1 MTFEENLERLEQ
13 IATSLDRD
21 DLSLEQ
27 ALTLFEEGIAKLKA
41 ASTELAKA
49 EGRVAKLVEKAEGVF
64 EVKDVAANDRG

>member
-13 IATSLDRD
+13 IASSLDRD

-41 ASTELAKA
+41 ASAELAKA

-64 EVKDVAANDRG
+64 EVRETDDHG

>member
-13 IATSLDRD
+13 IATSLVRD

-41 ASTELAKA
+41 ASAELTKA
-49 EGRVAKLVEKAEGVF
+49 EGRVAKLVEKADGVF
-64 EVKDVAANDRG
+64 ETVDTDDRG